1 MLSSRLVGTGRNAK
15 IMAAVGAA
23 FWGVYWI
30 PLRALDE
37 AGVTGG
43 WASLV
48 FFLGPLIIC
57 LPVMIWRWRFI
68 RRGGLSLLLSGL
80 IGGTSM
86 VLYNDALIFTEVV
99 RAMLLYYLTPIWGG
113 LLGYVLLGEPITRVR
128 WAAFGLGFFGLM
140 VILGIDSGVPLP
152 RNTGDWMAL
161 ASGLIWAYFTVRLR
175 QNETVEAED
184 LTLSYFL
191 GGSIFGLLA
200 CAFPFSGAGSPP
212 DPRIIISVLPWLV
225 PALLF
230 IVMTSAFLVIW
241 SGRLLNPGLLGILFM
256 TEISV
261 GTVSAAFLAGEPFG
275 LREILGVFFITGAGL
290 LDALWP
296 EGGLR
301 RRG

>member
-15 IMAAVGAA
+15 VVAAVGAG

-37 AGVTGG
+37 AGITGG

-57 LPVMIWRWRFI
+57 LPIMVWRWRFI
-68 RRGGLSLLLSGL
+68 RRGGYGLLLSGL

-113 LLGYVLLGEPITRVR
+113 LLGYVLLGEPITRIR
-128 WAAFGLGFFGLM
+128 WLSFGLGFLGLM
-140 VILGIDSGVPLP
+140 VILGIDSGVPVP
-152 RNTGDWMAL
+152 RNAGDWMAL
-161 ASGLIWAYFTVRLR
+161 ASGLIWAYFAVRLR
-175 QNETVEAED
+175 QDETVVAED

-200 CAFPFSGAGSPP
+200 CALPVFGAGPPP
-212 DPRIIISVLPWLV
+212 DLRVIVSVLPWLV
-225 PALLF
+225 PALVF

-261 GTVSAAFLAGEPFG
+261 GTLSAALFAGEPFG
-275 LREILGVFFITGAGL
+275 LREVLGVLFITGAGL